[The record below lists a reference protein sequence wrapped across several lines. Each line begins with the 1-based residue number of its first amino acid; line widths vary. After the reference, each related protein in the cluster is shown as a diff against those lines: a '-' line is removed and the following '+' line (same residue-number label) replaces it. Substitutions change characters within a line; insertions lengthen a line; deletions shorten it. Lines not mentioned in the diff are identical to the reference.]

1 MKKIFTFLS
10 IVVIIVCV
18 IGFKYFSYKANMNAI
33 LKENEE
39 FEQYKDKEI
48 DATDLTTIINRAVDK
63 NTKNKIEKNEQGI
76 FIPNDENSIEIDVY
90 TIADETVHKMEAFY
104 NTGIEQFRQLFLDTK
119 FKCSKIEYHEKTG
132 RIKYILFEQVN

>member
-1 MKKIFTFLS
+1 MLYHYIKITIFENIVQNLTFEAKNIS
-10 IVVIIVCV
+10 SNPEIID
-18 IGFKYFSYKANMNAI
+18 
-33 LKENEE
+33 L
-39 FEQYKDKEI
+39 EQQDKSF
-48 DATDLTTIINRAVDK
+48 DLI
-63 NTKNKIEKNEQGI
+63 KI
-76 FIPNDENSIEIDVY
+76 IPNDENSIEIDVY